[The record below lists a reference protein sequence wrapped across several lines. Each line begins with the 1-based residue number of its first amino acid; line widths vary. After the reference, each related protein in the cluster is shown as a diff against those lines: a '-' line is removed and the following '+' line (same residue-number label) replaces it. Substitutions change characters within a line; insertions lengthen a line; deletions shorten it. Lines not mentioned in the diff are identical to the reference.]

1 MKHRIVFLDRATL
14 KKSIEVRRP
23 DFDHEWT
30 EYESTQPDQ
39 VVERLKDA
47 TIAVVNKVKLTADI
61 LSQLPNLTFIAESA
75 TGTDNIDLD
84 YCRDHGIPV
93 SNISGYAIEAVPE
106 HTFAMMLALRRNLVG
121 YQRDIAAGEWQRSN
135 QFCFFTHPIDDLAGQ
150 TLGLIGTGA
159 IGDAVARIA
168 EAFGMKVL
176 RAERKGVTEC
186 RPGYTPFEEVLKS
199 SHVLSLH
206 CPLTPQTRHLIGL
219 PEFEQMYQHPLLINT
234 ARGGLVDE
242 SALVKALD
250 SGQLAGAGFDVT
262 TPEPPE
268 PDNALVT
275 LVDRPNFIL
284 TPHVAW
290 ASQRAMQ
297 RLADQLIDNLEA
309 FYRGNIKN
317 RVV

>member
-14 KKSIEVRRP
+14 KESIEVRRP
-23 DFDHEWT
+23 DFDHEWV
-30 EYESTQPDQ
+30 EYESTRPDQ
-39 VVERLKDA
+39 VVERLKEA
-47 TIAVVNKVKLTADI
+47 TIAIVNKVKMTTAV
-61 LSQLPNLTFIAESA
+61 LSQLPNLEFIAESA

-84 YCRDHGIPV
+84 YCRERGIPV

-121 YQRDIAAGEWQRSN
+121 YQQDIAAGEWQRAN

-159 IGDAVARIA
+159 IGEAVAHIA

-176 RAERKGVTEC
+176 KAERKGTTDC
-186 RPGYTPFEEVLKS
+186 RPGYTPFAEVLKK

-206 CPLTPQTRHLIGL
+206 CPLTPQTRHLIG
-219 PEFEQMYQHPLLINT
+219 PAEFEQMQQHPLLINT

-242 SALVKALD
+242 EALVNALD
-250 SGQLAGAGFDVT
+250 SGQIAGAGFDVT

-268 PDNALVT
+268 PDNALLT
-275 LVDRPNFIL
+275 LINRPNFIL

-297 RLADQLIDNLEA
+297 RLADQLIDNVEA
-309 FYRGNIKN
+309 FYRGEPEN
-317 RVV
+317 RVC